1 MRIPLMLGL
10 SLAALLQGI
19 PAAHA
24 VDVDLSI
31 RAPGI
36 QLYIGDRDPNG
47 RYWDGG
53 RWRDERWWNENCHR
67 YRDRRDFRGHCGPD
81 RRDRREYREHHDE
94 HRGPPPGHPHCP
106 PGQAKKGL
114 C

>member
-1 MRIPLMLGL
+1 MRSQLMLCL
-10 SLAALLQGI
+10 SLAALLQGL

-36 QLYIGDRDPNG
+36 QLYIGDRDRNG

-53 RWRDERWWNENCHR
+53 RWRDERWWNDNCHR
-67 YRDRRDFRGHCGPD
+67 YRDRRDFRGHCEP
-81 RRDRREYREHHDE
+81 HP
-94 HRGPPPGHPHCP
+94 HRAPPPGHQHCP